1 MFLKI
6 NTSRKMSRDE
16 FLNGIKYLKEEDLK
30 PKPSIE
36 KLERFG
42 YSANDEA
49 TYFMLL
55 ANPNLTD
62 GEKEQIKT
70 KIKEIKTD
78 LDYKINKNPNYKNMN
93 TSTAQ

>member
-1 MFLKI
+1 MILEQEYPWSDYELIDSGF
-6 NTSRKMSRDE
+6 E
-16 FLNGIKYLKEEDLK
+16 
-30 PKPSIE
+30 E

-55 ANPNLTD
+55 SNPNLTD
-62 GEKEQIKT
+62 GEKEQIKL

-78 LDYKINKNPNYKNMN
+78 TDYKINKNPNYKNMN

>member
-1 MFLKI
+1 MFHI
-6 NTSRKMSRDE
+6 NTKKKMSRDE
-16 FLNGIKYLKEEDLK
+16 FLNGIKYLKEQDLK
-30 PKPSIE
+30 PKPTLE

-49 TYFMLL
+49 TYLMLL
-55 ANPNLTD
+55 SNPNLTD
-62 GEKEQIKT
+62 GEKTQIKL

-78 LDYKINKNPNYKNMN
+78 TDYKINKNPNYKNMN

>member
-1 MFLKI
+1 MFHI

-30 PKPSIE
+30 PKPTLE

-55 ANPNLTD
+55 SNPNLTD
-62 GEKEQIKT
+62 REKEQIKL

-78 LDYKINKNPNYKNMN
+78 TDFKINKNPNYKNMN
-93 TSTAQ
+93 TSMAQ

>member
-1 MFLKI
+1 
-6 NTSRKMSRDE
+6 MSRDE

-30 PKPSIE
+30 PKPTLE

-55 ANPNLTD
+55 SNPNLTD
-62 GEKEQIKT
+62 REKEQIKL

-78 LDYKINKNPNYKNMN
+78 TDFKINKNPNYKNMN
-93 TSTAQ
+93 TSMAQ